1 MSPHFAGVPIYD
13 GKYVTNPGYWDRFG
27 PLMRAVELP
36 TSDMLR
42 KGLPEGV
49 LEPGGRV
56 TGFLYFEGIGPDVDR
71 VRLLADFPDAVTD
84 ERVTRL
90 GIPFEVG

>member
-1 MSPHFAGVPIYD
+1 
-13 GKYVTNPGYWDRFG
+13 
-27 PLMRAVELP
+27 
-36 TSDMLR
+36 MLR